1 MSRGLFTI
9 GYEGHDLDSFI
20 TLLKNNFINLLID
33 VRRTP
38 ISRKRGFS
46 KSSLSEKLKSEN
58 INYIHFRELGSPK
71 SMRERLKLTG
81 DYSSFFE
88 KMEEY
93 LQTQSEAIE
102 LAYNYAITNRSC
114 LMCFE
119 HLARS
124 CHRKIVADRIKQ
136 RDGNGL
142 KINHI

>member
-20 TLLKNNFINLLID
+20 TLLKNNSIVLVID

-38 ISRKRGFS
+38 ISRKCGFS
-46 KSSLSEKLKSEN
+46 KSSLSERLKGEN
-58 INYIHFRELGSPK
+58 IDYIHFRELGSPK
-71 SMRERLKLTG
+71 PLREQLKLTG
-81 DYSSFFE
+81 DYSAFFE

-93 LQTQSEAIE
+93 LQTQSEEIE
-102 LAYNYAITNRSC
+102 KAYNCAVTNRSC

-119 HLARS
+119 HLAQS

-136 RDGNGL
+136 CDGNGL